1 MCIFEYP
8 LSDLGAM
15 HVLQLRFV
23 GKPIVNFLLAVIEHF
38 LLAVMIAAI
47 WACISQN
54 GTAVIFSLYSN
65 RQMALR
71 QKCCQSNGWRDA
83 ELSRI
88 ERSDYKVFGCI
99 EYSSDNKLVDD
110 RLVNAIVVD

>member
-1 MCIFEYP
+1 
-8 LSDLGAM
+8 LGDLGAM

-38 LLAVMIAAI
+38 LLAVIAAI

-54 GTAVIFSLYSN
+54 GTIFSLYSN

-88 ERSDYKVFGCI
+88 ERSDYKVF
-99 EYSSDNKLVDD
+99 DD
-110 RLVNAIVVD
+110 S